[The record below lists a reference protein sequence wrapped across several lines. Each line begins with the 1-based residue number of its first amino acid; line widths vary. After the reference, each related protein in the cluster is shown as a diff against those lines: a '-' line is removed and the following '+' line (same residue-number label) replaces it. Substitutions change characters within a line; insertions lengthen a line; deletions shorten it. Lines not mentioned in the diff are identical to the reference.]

1 MSAKKTAATTSKKG
15 GKPAKPRTIQV
26 IEDPTSEVEATPS
39 VIETKPQPAANQK
52 PDGSAKR
59 LSALD
64 AAVLVL
70 RELDQPLNAK
80 QMVEAMTDKGYWT
93 SPGGKTP
100 HATLFSAIQRE
111 IAMKGACSRFAKG
124 DRGKF
129 VLAKISDKS

>member
-1 MSAKKTAATTSKKG
+1 
-15 GKPAKPRTIQV
+15 V
-26 IEDPTSEVEATPS
+26 IEDPTSEIEATPS
-39 VIETKPQPAANQK
+39 VVETKSQPTAKQK

-111 IAMKGACSRFAKG
+111 IAMKGTGSRFAKG

-129 VLAKISDKS
+129 VLAKISDEKRTQ